1 VLRYRITLTEK
12 DRNVVGLEQLR
23 AQEIAVLMYG
33 RWNVMLDKPDW
44 GVVKTCVYA
53 GSDEVGDTVK
63 PLGRGDYLLAKQGW
77 YASLKPCA
85 AGPMLTVDLA
95 CCAFLASGGMVE
107 LMAKIAGFRNPQEL
121 HNACQQGPLSPRQLS
136 EIDKAV
142 AKLKVKVTHLG
153 FWKVARHLGPPANH
167 PASSFEHEGRS
178 YTVQDYYALKAR
190 SDPRYP
196 KALKY
201 PYLPTINMGSKTK
214 PELYPAEL
222 VAVPAGQPRNRLLSE
237 SPFLVADMIKYAAV
251 KPAERMR
258 HITEHSGSVVNVL
271 RTDATAIAFGLNT
284 VSATP
289 ATVTATVLPPAE
301 LQYGRGQVVH
311 PRLKGSWNAEAHRFL
326 QSPPSPVVSAKGAG
340 FYSYAILLVGPGPPA
355 CKGWEELVAEFRKAL
370 ETVAA
375 SAGTPLN
382 VVDPDDSSVTCRV
395 DPQLL
400 EKKMGALKKKGV
412 RIVLVVMVDERAYG
426 TIKLVSDEMALPTQC
441 IKWSKLLK
449 APKGIHYNVLL
460 KMNFKLGGTAHT
472 LRSRLPAGAAA
483 APATFQLP
491 PASLSWVFD
500 KPCMLVGI
508 DVSHPEPGMIRDS
521 MAAVVGSMDGSATK
535 YVAHISS
542 QAGRQEM
549 VGALVE
555 AMGCLFTAFRA
566 RNSNRMPETVI
577 VYRDGVSEGQYDQ
590 VLQHELPQI
599 HTAIELQGFAADAV
613 RVVIVVCTKGHR
625 TRLVCSDNAGS
636 GYVNPCPGLVVDSHI
651 TSDSLNEF
659 YLNSHA
665 AIQGT
670 AKPCRYTLLYDELGF
685 KMSELQLLTYWTTYL
700 YARCNKS
707 VSYATP
713 AYYAHWAS
721 KRGKELLA
729 AGATVEQLRNI
740 SDVCSRVDNRN
751 NMFFL

>member
-12 DRNVVGLEQLR
+12 DRNMVGLEQLR

-33 RWNVMLDKPDW
+33 RWNVMLDQPTW
-44 GVVKTCVYA
+44 SVVKNCVYA
-53 GSDEVGDTVK
+53 GSDSVGDTVK

-107 LMAKIAGFRNPQEL
+107 LMAKIAGFRSPQDL
-121 HNACQQGPLSPRQLS
+121 HDACKPGGRGLSPHQRR
-136 EIDKAV
+136 EIDQAV
-142 AKLKVKVTHLG
+142 AKLKVKVTHHG

-167 PASSFEHEGRS
+167 PDSRFEHEGRP
-178 YTVQDYYALKAR
+178 YTVQEYYALKAR

-201 PYLPTINMGSKTK
+201 PYLPTINMGSKSK

-237 SPFLVADMIKYAAV
+237 NPSLVADMIKYAAV

-271 RTDATAIAFGLNT
+271 RTDATAAAFGLNT

-289 ATVTATVLPPAE
+289 ATVTATVLPPAQ
-301 LQYGRGQVVH
+301 LQYGLGQVMD
-311 PRLKGSWNAEAHRFL
+311 PRLRGSWSADYPKKMRFV
-326 QSPPSPVVSAKGAG
+326 QAPPDPVAAS
-340 FYSYAILLVGPGPPA
+340 YSYAIVLVSGGAPPQ
-355 CKGWEELVAEFRKAL
+355 GNWEAALTTFRTAL
-370 ETVAA
+370 EADSAA
-375 SAGTPLN
+375 VGTKLQLAGPRMI
-382 VVDPDDSSVTCRV
+382 CRS
-395 DPQLL
+395 DL
-400 EKKMGALKKKGV
+400 GALMEVFTELQAKRV
-412 RIVLVVMVDERAYG
+412 RIVLVVMVAEHAYG
-426 TIKLVSDEMALPTQC
+426 TIKLVSDQMALPTQC
-441 IKWSKLLK
+441 IKWSKLEK
-449 APKGIHYNVLL
+449 APRGIHYNVLL

-472 LRSRLPAGAAA
+472 LRSRLTATAAA
-483 APATFQLP
+483 TAPATFQSP

-500 KPCMLVGI
+500 RPCMLVGI

-566 RNSNRMPETVI
+566 RNGNRMPETVI

-599 HTAIELQGFAADAV
+599 HTAIELQGYAVEAV